1 MTCSDKMG
9 NNSKIGEKTLD
20 LESEN
25 LLSRSA
31 LPFMDLR
38 DL

>member
-1 MTCSDKMG
+1 MTCADKMG
-9 NNSKIGEKTLD
+9 NSKVGGKKTLD

-31 LPFMDLR
+31 LLFMNQR